1 MVFGNLGANSGTG
14 VAFTHDPATGERGIY
29 GGYLPTSKAPAI
41 RTTMIW
47 CARCTGGCP
56 RTDRY
61 ATSGRARRT
70 TSAAARRLHRALR
83 RDGRVT
89 HHHQAARP
97 TTAQVPARP
106 DRAGALAQERG
117 NPNPAEIQLLN
128 EVRRRHEQ
136 NSMLRSRGVRLGLL
150 IPGLVQMQVRAI
162 TQAATDQCDRGG

>member
-1 MVFGNLGANSGTG
+1 
-14 VAFTHDPATGERGIY
+14 
-29 GGYLPTSKAPAI
+29 
-41 RTTMIW
+41 MIW

-70 TSAAARRLHRALR
+70 TSAAASHFTELFAAM
-83 RDGRVT
+83 DGL
-89 HHHQAARP
+89 P
-97 TTAQVPARP
+97 TTIRLLDPPLHEFLP
-106 DRAGALAQERG
+106 DLTVRLALAQERG
-117 NPNPAEIQLLN
+117 NPNLAEIQLLN